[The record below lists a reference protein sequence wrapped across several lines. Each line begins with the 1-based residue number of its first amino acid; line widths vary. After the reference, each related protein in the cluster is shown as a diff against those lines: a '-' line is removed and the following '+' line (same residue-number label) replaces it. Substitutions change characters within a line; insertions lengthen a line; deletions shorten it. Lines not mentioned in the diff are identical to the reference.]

1 MNSHAQ
7 TRNFGRQSRRN
18 GESADVADIQTARRA
33 RISSAAIFF
42 ALPTVFLSS
51 QPSFSN
57 QRFLALPRSLL
68 SNFESGLSRLIWMN
82 LTGILGDCLLIV
94 IEKVIVKVLV
104 VLFLCCFVN
113 RAYQD
118 ALMKRK
124 MIKDDLRSI

>member
-1 MNSHAQ
+1 
-7 TRNFGRQSRRN
+7 
-18 GESADVADIQTARRA
+18 
-33 RISSAAIFF
+33 
-42 ALPTVFLSS
+42 
-51 QPSFSN
+51 
-57 QRFLALPRSLL
+57 
-68 SNFESGLSRLIWMN
+68 MN

-118 ALMKRK
+118 ALVKRK